1 MIYDDPLTC
10 LFTSD
15 LYLKALELNI
25 DPNDTDLVATA
36 PIQGLVCLGC
46 GNGEFIQYILEKFK
60 PFNLIILVSRW
71 EDLICSFDNLDWS
84 AIYTYYDSSPN
95 HRILLGRINDDPYQT
110 LTYLSSFGLVS
121 MEGMLIYSPSSSDKE
136 LLDIKPLLVGRE
148 AQNLILYQGYTIDE
162 YNMIYNSALFSR
174 KPKIYSSPSKQIAT
188 SVIVVGSGP
197 SLDESINSLKT
208 SVFHVIVCGGS
219 NYRTLMKNGIVP
231 DFLVL
236 VERADEVFD
245 SYKSMYDEFGKSSTK
260 LVVSS
265 TCSDRLADLYD
276 DVCIFYRP
284 ALTPLV
290 VFGEGDHQKISYE
303 GPQAVCAAFSFA
315 MNMRPDSVLLVGVDF
330 GSSDETLQRSAD
342 AVGYSPHTWS
352 HKAIGNFKDSVYTD
366 RRLLDCRDV
375 IALRI
380 KSSTDLTQPPL
391 VFNISDGVLIDYI
404 VQVAVPLNMRQT
416 LVWLAEI
423 HGLC

>member
-1 MIYDDPLTC
+1 M
-10 LFTSD
+10 
-15 LYLKALELNI
+15 
-25 DPNDTDLVATA
+25 VATA

-162 YNMIYNSALFSR
+162 YNMIYNSARFFQR

-197 SLDESINSLKT
+197 SLDESIEFLKDQRDN
-208 SVFHVIVCGGS
+208 HVIVCGGS

-245 SYKSMYDEFGKSSTK
+245 SYKAMYDEFGKSSTK

-290 VFGEGDHQKISYE
+290 VFGEGIIKKYHMKGLRLY
-303 GPQAVCAAFSFA
+303 
-315 MNMRPDSVLLVGVDF
+315 VLLF
-330 GSSDETLQRSAD
+330 HSQ
-342 AVGYSPHTWS
+342 
-352 HKAIGNFKDSVYTD
+352 
-366 RRLLDCRDV
+366 
-375 IALRI
+375 
-380 KSSTDLTQPPL
+380 
-391 VFNISDGVLIDYI
+391 
-404 VQVAVPLNMRQT
+404 
-416 LVWLAEI
+416 
-423 HGLC
+423 